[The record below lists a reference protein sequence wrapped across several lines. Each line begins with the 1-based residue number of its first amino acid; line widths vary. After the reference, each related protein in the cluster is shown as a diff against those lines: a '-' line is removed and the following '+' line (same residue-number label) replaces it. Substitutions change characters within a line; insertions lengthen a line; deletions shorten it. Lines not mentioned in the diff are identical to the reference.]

1 MRSLSE
7 DIEGGR
13 VKGKDEIFQ
22 GRILFSLETIWKEKR
37 QWQIDV
43 RYGFFGF
50 CYERG
55 IANLES
61 KE

>member
-22 GRILFSLETIWKEKR
+22 GRIFSLETIWKEKR

-43 RYGFFGF
+43 RYGFLVFAMKGV
-50 CYERG
+50 
-55 IANLES
+55 
-61 KE
+61 